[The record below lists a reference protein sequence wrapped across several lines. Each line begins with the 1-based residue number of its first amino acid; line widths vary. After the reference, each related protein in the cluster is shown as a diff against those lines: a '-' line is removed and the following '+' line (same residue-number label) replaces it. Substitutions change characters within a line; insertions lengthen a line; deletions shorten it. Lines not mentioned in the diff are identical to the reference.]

1 MADKTTFSVEERQVL
16 GSKVKN
22 IRNNNQM
29 PGNVYGIGKDS
40 EAVILSLNEF
50 ARLYD
55 EVGETGVVYLKI
67 GDRKQ
72 ATPVL
77 IDEVQVHPVT
87 NQPLHVAFK
96 RVDLSQEIEAE
107 IPVEL
112 IGEFDVSQAVM
123 VQVKKEIEVEALPE
137 DLPDNFQI
145 DLSTLTEIGQMIT
158 LKDLDFDKS
167 KVKLVGVE
175 TDEDWEQPV
184 VLVQEQR
191 EEEVEEEV
199 SPDDVELVG
208 ETDQAEGEEAGEA
221 TGTAEAEST
230 ESE

>member
-87 NQPLHVAFK
+87 DQPLHVTFK